1 MRYFTVL
8 ALAFVGMVWFAASDA
23 FAHGD
28 GAPQPVD
35 TTGLEPL
42 GSAWLGSNPYRKDEK
57 VHEAAVEIGARG
69 YNSNCA
75 RCHGLDVKSGGMAP
89 DLRALGENETDD
101 AWFISRVLNGAVVNG
116 RQKMPP
122 FDGLLSQEAI
132 WAIRTYIDSR
142 PDD

>member
-1 MRYFTVL
+1 MSEIMKYASRPAGALL
-8 ALAFVGMVWFAASDA
+8 ALVLSCGLA

-42 GSAWLGSNPYRKDEK
+42 GEDWLPTNPYRGNK
-57 VHEAAVEIGARG
+57 VAIEIGARG

-89 DLRALGENETDD
+89 DLRALEPTDD
-101 AWFISRVLNGAVVNG
+101 GDGWFLTRVRMGATRDDRV
-116 RQKMPP
+116 KMPP
-122 FDGLLSQEAI
+122 FEGLISQEAI
-132 WAIRTYIDSR
+132 WAIRAYIDAQ